1 MMAKTP
7 MKTLQVAAWVVMLAG
22 LIALLG
28 ATIGIVDRELA
39 VRAMERDGLMVQ
51 RLEVSA
57 VEGLSILSGLTSL
70 GCGILLAALHRHLV
84 SAILA
89 GRGGQPGND
98 GAERDST

>member
-1 MMAKTP
+1 MIARTP
-7 MKTLQVAAWVVMLAG
+7 MKTLQVVAWVVMFAG

-39 VRAMERDGLMVQ
+39 VRAMERDGLSVQ

-70 GCGILLAALHRHLV
+70 GCGIFLAALHRQLV

-89 GRGGQPGND
+89 GRGEQPGKDN
-98 GAERDST
+98 AEQAAP

>member
-1 MMAKTP
+1 MIASNP
-7 MKTLQVAAWVVMLAG
+7 IKTLQVAAWVVMFAG

-39 VRAMERDGLMVQ
+39 VRAMERDSLSVQ

-57 VEGLSILSGLTSL
+57 VERLSILSGLPSL
-70 GCGILLAALHRHLV
+70 GCGILLAALHRQMV

-89 GRGGQPGND
+89 SRCEQPGKNN
-98 GAERDST
+98 AEQDAS

>member
-1 MMAKTP
+1 MIARTP
-7 MKTLQVAAWVVMLAG
+7 IKTLQVAAWVVMFAG

-39 VRAMERDGLMVQ
+39 VRAMERDGLSVQ

-70 GCGILLAALHRHLV
+70 GCGILLAALHRQLV
-84 SAILA
+84 SAIL
-89 GRGGQPGND
+89 GNRGVQPGKDN
-98 GAERDST
+98 AEQDAT